1 MLTSRVMKED
11 RIAGF
16 NAGADVYLNKP
27 VDFEELA
34 SVVCRLAKRVV
45 NAPPIVK
52 KHMETQ
58 FGMFSNHVT

>member
-1 MLTSRVMKED
+1 MKED

-16 NAGADVYLNKP
+16 NAGADIYLNKP